1 MSNQKQQMIN
11 TLKDL
16 KTQIDKL
23 AKLKIEEASKQ
34 IDVYVKIVEQEQKR
48 RGK

>member
-11 TLKDL
+11 TLK
-16 KTQIDKL
+16 QIKAQVDAL

-34 IDVYVKIVEQEQKR
+34 IDSYIKVVEQEQKR

>member
-1 MSNQKQQMIN
+1 MSNQKQKMIN
-11 TLKDL
+11 TLN
-16 KTQIDKL
+16 QIKAQVDKL

-34 IDVYVKIVEQEQKR
+34 IDAYIKVVESEQKR